1 MSDKELIR
9 KVHNGSKEALNTII
23 EKYYNDIYR
32 FCLYLTGNETDSYDI
47 TQDTFLKFIHY
58 VDAYQYRN
66 LKGYLIII
74 ARNLC
79 RDYFTRKKS
88 VTREWE
94 VCDSPFGGQ
103 QIENVENK
111 LYLLKLLQMLPI
123 EQREVIILR
132 IYEELKFK
140 EIAKLLKCNL
150 STTKSR
156 YQLGIANLKKY
167 SDAEEE
173 RHGQ

>member
-9 KVHNGSKEALNTII
+9 KVHNGNKEAMNIII

-32 FCLYLTGNETDSYDI
+32 FCLYLTGNEADSYDI

-58 VDAYQYRN
+58 VDGYQYRN

-88 VTREWE
+88 VIEEWE
-94 VCDSPFGGQ
+94 AADVLFEEQ
-103 QIENVENK
+103 RIENVENK

-140 EIAKLLKCNL
+140 DIAKMLNCNL

-156 YQLGIANLKKY
+156 YQLGIANMKKY
-167 SDAEEE
+167 VAIEEE
-173 RHGQ
+173 RHEK